1 MQTDFDAA
9 VAELA
14 PQGTLR
20 VAINFGNPVLAQQH
34 PSSGAPMG
42 VSADLATELA
52 RRLNVALEFKTYDSA
67 GKVFADADQ
76 DAWDVAFMAI
86 DPVRAEKVAF
96 TRPYV
101 IIEGTYLVRA
111 DSPLASVDA
120 LDRAGLRVSV
130 GKGAAYDLFLTRTLK
145 HAEIVRAA
153 TSADAIDL
161 FVEQSLDAAAG
172 VRQPL
177 QAYAADHDGF
187 RVMEGRFTAI
197 EQAMATPRS
206 KQGALQYL
214 KSFVEDAKA
223 SGFVASAL
231 ERSGQQDATVAP

>member
-14 PQGTLR
+14 PQGSLR

-52 RRLNVALEFKTYDSA
+52 RRLNVALQFKTYDSA

-86 DPVRAEKVAF
+86 DPIRAEKVAF

-101 IIEGTYLVRA
+101 IIEGTYLVRSA
-111 DSPLASVDA
+111 SPLTTIGGRGGFTTGERLTLVK
-120 LDRAGLRVSV
+120 LRPKRGGRLSSS
-130 GKGAAYDLFLTRTLK
+130 GPSPKRGWTSSKY
-145 HAEIVRAA
+145 A
-153 TSADAIDL
+153 TH
-161 FVEQSLDAAAG
+161 G
-172 VRQPL
+172 RQ
-177 QAYAADHDGF
+177 
-187 RVMEGRFTAI
+187 
-197 EQAMATPRS
+197 
-206 KQGALQYL
+206 
-214 KSFVEDAKA
+214 
-223 SGFVASAL
+223 
-231 ERSGQQDATVAP
+231 